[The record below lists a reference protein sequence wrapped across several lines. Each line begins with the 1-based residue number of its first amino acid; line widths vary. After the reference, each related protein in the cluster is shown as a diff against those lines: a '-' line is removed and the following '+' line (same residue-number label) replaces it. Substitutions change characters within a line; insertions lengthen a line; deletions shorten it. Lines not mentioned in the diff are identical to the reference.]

1 MGATNKSD
9 NVREE
14 RRCVTL
20 GRIDV
25 CRKID
30 TDTRKQEWDFLKG
43 CWRDKPPCRGEWD
56 LRFSN

>member
-9 NVREE
+9 NIIEE
-14 RRCVTL
+14 RRCITL

-43 CWRDKPPCRGEWD
+43 CWRDKPTCRGGWD
-56 LRFSN
+56 LRFSS